1 MDERFEELLNRY
13 LEQEDHSR
21 RKPVEEQLWREFGA
35 TKAVLVMDLS
45 RFSML
50 TQKYGIVYNLAMV
63 YRMQS
68 VSRPIIERE
77 GGQVIKY
84 EADNCFAVFDD
95 VYPAVRAALAI
106 NRAFAE
112 LNANTDE
119 KFGILVGT
127 GIDYGQV
134 LLIGGPDYFGMAVNR
149 ASKLGEDIAS
159 GGEILITRTAYE
171 RMPPDSRIHAAP
183 LELTISGLK
192 LDALALKY

>member
-1 MDERFEELLNRY
+1 MDKRFEELLQQY
-13 LEQEDHSR
+13 IEQDDHQR
-21 RKPVEEQLWREFGA
+21 RKPIEEQLWREFGA

-68 VSRPIIERE
+68 VSQPLIERE
-77 GGQVIKY
+77 GGQIIKY

-95 VYPAVRAALAI
+95 VYPAVRAALSI
-106 NRAFAE
+106 NRAFTE

-119 KFGILVGT
+119 KFDILVGT
-127 GIDYGQV
+127 GIDYGEV
-134 LLIGGPDYFGMAVNR
+134 LLVEGPDYFGMAVNR

-159 GGEILITRTAYE
+159 GGEILITKSAFE
-171 RMPPDSRIHAAP
+171 RMPADSHVHAEP

>member
-1 MDERFEELLNRY
+1 MDKRFEELLQHY
-13 LEQEDHSR
+13 IEQEDHKR
-21 RKPVEEQLWREFGA
+21 RKPIEEQLWREFGA

-63 YRMQS
+63 YRMQFI
-68 VSRPIIERE
+68 SRPIIEHE

-95 VYPAVRAALAI
+95 VYPAVRAALSI

-119 KFGILVGT
+119 KFDILVGT
-127 GIDYGQV
+127 GIDYGEV
-134 LLIGGPDYFGMAVNR
+134 LLVNDPDYFGMAVNR

-159 GGEILITRTAYE
+159 GGEILITKTAFE
-171 RMPPDSRIHAAP
+171 RMPADPHIHAEA

>member
-1 MDERFEELLNRY
+1 MDKRFEELLQQY
-13 LEQEDHSR
+13 IEQDDHQQ
-21 RKPVEEQLWREFGA
+21 RKPIEEQLWREFGA

-68 VSRPIIERE
+68 VSQPLIERE
-77 GGQVIKY
+77 GGRVIKY

-95 VYPAVRAALAI
+95 VYPAVRAALSI
-106 NRAFAE
+106 NRAFTE

-119 KFGILVGT
+119 KFDILVGT
-127 GIDYGQV
+127 GIDYGEV
-134 LLIGGPDYFGMAVNR
+134 LLVEGPDYFGMAVNR

-159 GGEILITRTAYE
+159 GGEILITKAAFE
-171 RMPPDSRIHAAP
+171 RMPADPRIHAEP

>member
-1 MDERFEELLNRY
+1 MDKRFEELLQQY
-13 LEQEDHSR
+13 IEQDDHQQ
-21 RKPVEEQLWREFGA
+21 RKPIEEQLWREFGA
-35 TKAVLVMDLS
+35 TKAVLIMDLS

-68 VSRPIIERE
+68 VSQPLIERE

-95 VYPAVRAALAI
+95 VYPAVRAALSI
-106 NRAFAE
+106 NRAFTE

-119 KFGILVGT
+119 KFDILVGT
-127 GIDYGQV
+127 GIDYGEV
-134 LLIGGPDYFGMAVNR
+134 LLVEGPDYFGMAVNR

-159 GGEILITRTAYE
+159 GGEILITKTAFD
-171 RMPPDSRIHAAP
+171 RMPADPRIHAEP

>member
-1 MDERFEELLNRY
+1 MDKRFEELLQQY
-13 LEQEDHSR
+13 IEQTDHPL

-68 VSRPIIERE
+68 ISRPLIERE
-77 GGQVIKY
+77 GGQVIKF
-84 EADNCFAVFDD
+84 EADNCFAMFDD
-95 VYPAVRAALAI
+95 VYPAVRAALAM
-106 NRAFAE
+106 NRAFAD

-119 KFGILVGT
+119 KFDILVGT
-127 GIDYGQV
+127 GIDYGEV

-159 GGEILITRTAYE
+159 GGEILITKSAFE
-171 RMPPDSRIHAAP
+171 RIPADAHVRAES